1 MRINTKG
8 TNISLTPAIVDY
20 LNKKLATVEKYIN
33 SHQDVAMLDV
43 EVGRTT
49 QHHKSG
55 DIFRAEINLKLKGD
69 SLRAVREAEDLY
81 AAIDQVKDEIVD
93 LLTTH
98 ADKRRTLLRR
108 GAAKIKN
115 ILKGLYRRNK

>member
-1 MRINTKG
+1 
-8 TNISLTPAIVDY
+8 
-20 LNKKLATVEKYIN
+20 
-33 SHQDVAMLDV
+33 MLDV